1 LTHTIQTQGV
11 GRNEIVIGSMQDLS
25 GPVVG
30 LSKLFK
36 KTGTKLTTGTFIN
49 TIENFSSPR
58 DMFGSDAMSFSKT
71 KHLGSNRARLSQIV
85 NGKWTPVTDY
95 ITD

>member
-1 LTHTIQTQGV
+1 VYGYQVIDLFIQV
-11 GRNEIVIGSMQDLS
+11 AA
-25 GPVVG
+25 
-30 LSKLFK
+30 KA
-36 KTGTKLTTGTFIN
+36 GTNLTTDSFIN
-49 TIENFSSPR
+49 ALEKFNGSR

-85 NGKWTPVTDY
+85 NGKWTPITDY